1 MQSATDAVD
10 SATTAAQVGVT
21 SLADF
26 ATTSNVAKVIYP
38 YISSLQLYESVLAG
52 GGVPPSARAAAASAS
67 GQVRHELSFLDTI
80 SNLPPAQLA
89 AYLQQFGTEATQL
102 QATLGALEQELTTG
116 S

>member
-1 MQSATDAVD
+1 MD
-10 SATTAAQVGVT
+10 SATTAAQVGLT

-26 ATTSNVAKVIYP
+26 PTTSNVAKVIYP
-38 YISSLQLYESVLAG
+38 YIASLQLYESVLAG
-52 GGVPPSARAAAASAS
+52 GNVPSSARAAAAGAS

-80 SNLPPAQLA
+80 SNLPPAQLG

-102 QATLGALEQELTTG
+102 QATLSALEQELTTA